1 VGSGCGRGYTEKR
14 FALRPDLRLAR
25 RSRDS
30 PCGLHLENIGQTGP
44 RLERI
49 RAEMRFGIF
58 YEHQNPRPWEQ
69 QRSEHALIKDALTQV
84 ELADRLGFDYV
95 WEVEHHFLEEY
106 SHSSAPEV
114 FLAAAAARTQRI
126 RLGHGIVQIPPA
138 VNHPARVAER
148 VATLDLVS
156 DGRVDFG
163 TGESSSAAELGGF
176 LIDRTRKREMW
187 EDAMDAIARMFVEEP
202 FAGWDSEF
210 WSMPPRNVVPKPL
223 QKPHPPL
230 WVACSRRETIQ
241 FAARNGIGALSF
253 SFVEPEDAGHWVE
266 EYYALIE
273 SDECVPVGFSVNPA
287 VAVVLPMMLHED
299 EATAIDRGIDGA
311 HFFGYSLAHYYG
323 MGQHQP
329 GRTVVWDEFLAN
341 RDERG
346 FARSLITPDAAPL
359 AVKIMQHGLGSL
371 RGAIGTPEQ
380 VLDLCKRYEA
390 VGVDQVIFVLQAGPN
405 RHDDICESLELFAK
419 RVMPEFTLDREH
431 RERTKREQLTPA
443 VTRALARRSALREP
457 PAAYLINEQAELE
470 RAARARREGGL
481 RHRLGE
487 LATEARRSLQHG
499 GQEAL
504 ARLVRGAS
512 DEQLERRFGS
522 DLAQRAIF
530 TGMARQFEPKFAFG
544 FEGDI
549 AYELSHHGNGKAAS
563 RWTVRVRDG
572 AATVVPGV
580 DGSPAV
586 TFKLSIPDFARL
598 IAEEVEPQ
606 ELLFSGRFDVAGDL
620 TLATRVP
627 EMFGAPPRF

>member
-1 VGSGCGRGYTEKR
+1 V
-14 FALRPDLRLAR
+14 
-25 RSRDS
+25 
-30 PCGLHLENIGQTGP
+30 
-44 RLERI
+44 
-49 RAEMRFGIF
+49 RFGIF
-58 YEHQNPRPWEQ
+58 YEHQNPRPWEA
-69 QRSEHALIKDALTQV
+69 QRSEHALLHDALAQV

-114 FLAAAAARTQRI
+114 FLAACAARTERI

-148 VATLDLVS
+148 VATLDLIS

-163 TGESSSAAELGGF
+163 TGESSSGAELGGF
-176 LIDRTRKREMW
+176 LVDRNSKREMW
-187 EDAMDAIARMFVEEP
+187 EDAMPAITRMFVEEP
-202 FAGWDSEF
+202 FAGWESEF

-253 SFVEPEDAGHWVE
+253 SFVEPEDAGKWVE
-266 EYYALIE
+266 EYYALLQ
-273 SDECVPVGFSVNPA
+273 SDECVPVGFDVNPN
-287 VAVVLPMMLHED
+287 VAVVLPMMLHDD

-323 MGQHQP
+323 MGTHQP

-346 FARSLITPDAAPL
+346 FARSIVTPDAAPL

-380 VLDLCKRYEA
+380 VLDLCRRYEA

-405 RHDDICESLELFAK
+405 RHEHICESLELFAQ
-419 RVMPEFTLDREH
+419 RVMPEFAGGREE
-431 RERTKREQLTPA
+431 RERAKAEDLAPEIE
-443 VTRALARRSALREP
+443 RALARRDPPRVTSAG
-457 PAAYLINEQAELE
+457 YVIDEQAEL
-470 RAARARREGGL
+470 ARAHRHPDL
-481 RHRLGE
+481 RTRARQLGVQ
-487 LATEARRSLQHG
+487 L
-499 GQEAL
+499 L
-504 ARLVRGAS
+504 ARVVRDAS

-530 TGMARQFEPKFAFG
+530 TGMASQFDPKLAFG

-549 AYELSHHGNGKAAS
+549 AYELSHHANGKPPS
-563 RWTVRVRDG
+563 RWTVRVREG
-572 AATVVPGV
+572 SASAIPGI
-580 DGSPAV
+580 DGSPAI

-598 IAEEVEPQ
+598 LAEEVEPQ
-606 ELLFSGRFDVAGDL
+606 ELLFSGRFGVEGDL
-620 TLATRVP
+620 ALATRVP
-627 EMFGAPPRF
+627 ELFGAPPQF

>member
-1 VGSGCGRGYTEKR
+1 
-14 FALRPDLRLAR
+14 
-25 RSRDS
+25 
-30 PCGLHLENIGQTGP
+30 
-44 RLERI
+44 
-49 RAEMRFGIF
+49 
-58 YEHQNPRPWEQ
+58 
-69 QRSEHALIKDALTQV
+69 
-84 ELADRLGFDYV
+84 
-95 WEVEHHFLEEY
+95 
-106 SHSSAPEV
+106 
-114 FLAAAAARTQRI
+114 
-126 RLGHGIVQIPPA
+126 
-138 VNHPARVAER
+138 
-148 VATLDLVS
+148 
-156 DGRVDFG
+156 
-163 TGESSSAAELGGF
+163 
-176 LIDRTRKREMW
+176 MW
-187 EDAMDAIARMFVEEP
+187 EDAMPAIARMFVEEP

-266 EYYALIE
+266 EYYEIIE

-287 VAVVLPMMLHED
+287 VAVVLPMMMHED

-329 GRTVVWDEFLAN
+329 GRTVVWDEFVAN

-380 VLDLCKRYEA
+380 VLDLCRRYEA

-405 RHDDICESLELFAK
+405 RHDHICESLELFAR

-431 RERTKREQLTPA
+431 REQAKVERLAPA
-443 VTRALARRSALREP
+443 VTRALGRREP
-457 PAAYLINEQAELE
+457 ARAAPPAYVINEQAELE

-481 RHRLGE
+481 RGRLAELGE
-487 LATEARRSLQHG
+487 EARRSLKRG
-499 GQEAL
+499 GQQAM

-512 DEQLERRFGS
+512 DAQLERRFGS
-522 DLAQRAIF
+522 ELAQRAIF
-530 TGMARQFEPKFAFG
+530 TCMARQFEPKFAFG

-549 AYELSHHGNGKAAS
+549 AYELAHHRNGKAPS

-572 AATVVPGV
+572 AAAAIPGV
-580 DGSPAV
+580 EGTPAI
-586 TFKLSIPDFARL
+586 TFKLSVPDFARL

-606 ELLFSGRFDVAGDL
+606 ELLFSGRFGVDGDL

-627 EMFGAPPRF
+627 EMFGAPPQF

>member
-1 VGSGCGRGYTEKR
+1 V
-14 FALRPDLRLAR
+14 
-25 RSRDS
+25 
-30 PCGLHLENIGQTGP
+30 
-44 RLERI
+44 
-49 RAEMRFGIF
+49 RFGIF

-69 QRSEHALIKDALTQV
+69 RRSEHALLKDALAQV

-114 FLAAAAARTQRI
+114 FLAAAAARTERI

-156 DGRVDFG
+156 DGRLDFG

-176 LIDRTRKREMW
+176 LVDRTRKREMW
-187 EDAMDAIARMFVEEP
+187 EDAMKAITRMFVEEP
-202 FAGWDSEF
+202 FAGWDGEF

-253 SFVEPEDAGHWVE
+253 SFVEPEDAGRWVE
-266 EYYALIE
+266 EYYELIE
-273 SDECVPVGFSVNPA
+273 SDECVPVGFDVNPN
-287 VAVVLPMMLHED
+287 VAVVLPMMLHDD

-311 HFFGYSLAHYYG
+311 HFFGYSLAHFYG
-323 MGQHQP
+323 MGTHSP
-329 GRTVVWDEFLAN
+329 GQTVVWDEFLAN
-341 RDERG
+341 RDARG
-346 FARSLITPDAAPL
+346 FARSIVTPDAAPL

-380 VLDLCKRYEA
+380 VLDLCRRYEA

-405 RHDDICESLELFAK
+405 RHDHICESLELFAR
-419 RVMPEFTLDREH
+419 RVLPEFARDREQ
-431 RERTKREQLTPA
+431 KEQAKAQRLAGA
-443 VTRALARRSALREP
+443 VERALARREP
-457 PAAYLINEQAELE
+457 ARSMPVGYVIDEQADLE
-470 RAARARREGGL
+470 RAARARRDGGL
-481 RHRLGE
+481 
-487 LATEARRSLQHG
+487 ARRLTELGAELRQSLQRHV
-499 GQEAL
+499 QQAMT
-504 ARLVRGAS
+504 RLVRGAS

-530 TGMARQFEPKFAFG
+530 TGMARQFEPKFAYG

-549 AYELSHHGNGKAAS
+549 AYELAHHPTPNPAQPAEPAASGHGKPPS

-572 AATVVPGV
+572 AAAAIPGI
-580 DGSPAV
+580 DGSPAI

-598 IAEEVEPQ
+598 IAEQVEPQ
-606 ELLFSGRFDVAGDL
+606 ELLFTGRFDVQGDL

-627 EMFGAPPRF
+627 EMFGAPPQF